1 MIKTINATK
10 LRNHFKESMD
20 YVGSSK
26 QPLVIT
32 ERAVPTAVLI
42 DIDEFE
48 DMLSSKDKKFLMSI
62 KVARKEYAKGEV
74 IDMHELFEDII

>member
-1 MIKTINATK
+1 
-10 LRNHFKESMD
+10 
-20 YVGSSK
+20 
-26 QPLVIT
+26 VIT

>member
-1 MIKTINATK
+1 MIKTINSTT
-10 LRNHFKESMD
+10 LRSHLKESMD
-20 YVGSSK
+20 HVRESK

-48 DMLSSKDKKFLMSI
+48 DMISTKDKKFLASI
-62 KVARKEYAKGEV
+62 KEARKNYAEGQV
-74 IDMHELFEDII
+74 IDMRDVFSDIV

>member
-10 LRNHFKESMD
+10 LRNNFKESMD
-20 YVGSSK
+20 HVKESK
-26 QPLVIT
+26 QPLMIT

-48 DMLSSKDKKFLMSI
+48 DLLSAKDKGFLASI
-62 KVARKEYAKGEV
+62 KRARKEYAKGNV
-74 IDMHELFEDII
+74 VSMNELFEDIV